1 VCETHELGTVRA
13 VGDERTFRR
22 GKWTKE
28 EEDFTLKVVESFKA
42 GVLPLAEGTTL
53 RNLLSV
59 QLHCAPMRITKK
71 FSKDESIGKVR
82 LFARCVHLLL

>member
-1 VCETHELGTVRA
+1 MRA